1 MLASAGASAHNP
13 RRMNEANVDKVRAQ
27 FTRQAEIYARMRQTT
42 DQRGLDGLV
51 ALSGAGA
58 GHRALDVACGPGF
71 LTMTLATR
79 TAHATGFDATDA
91 MLDLARAEAARR
103 GIANVGFR
111 SGDAEALPFPDASF
125 DVLCCRAAFHHF
137 ARPERVLGE
146 MVRVARPG
154 AKIVIADM
162 LGPEDAAK
170 AAYRDH
176 MERLC
181 DPSHA
186 HSLSEAEFRALFEA
200 AGVEVA
206 FAAKMPFEV
215 EVEEWIEHGGPSVEV
230 AAELRRLVAG
240 CLDEDRAGITVRRD
254 GERLTFSYD
263 AAAFVLSRP
272 A

>member
-1 MLASAGASAHNP
+1 MS
-13 RRMNEANVDKVRAQ
+13 EANVDTVRAQ

-42 DQRGLDGLV
+42 DQKGLDGLV
-51 ALSGAGA
+51 ALSGAKPGD
-58 GHRALDVACGPGF
+58 RALDVACGPGF

-79 TAHATGFDATDA
+79 AAHATGFDATDA
-91 MLDLARAEAARR
+91 MLALARAEAARR
-103 GIANVGFR
+103 GIANVEFR

-125 DVLCCRAAFHHF
+125 DVVCCRAAFHHF
-137 ARPERVLGE
+137 ARPERVLAE

-170 AAYRDH
+170 AAYRDR

-186 HSLSEAEFRALFEA
+186 HALSESELRALFDA

-206 FAAKMPFEV
+206 FAFRSPFAV
-215 EVEEWIEHGGPSVEV
+215 EVEEWIEHGGPTAEV
-230 AAELRRLVAG
+230 AEELRRMVAA
-240 CLDEDRAGITVRRD
+240 CADEDLAGITVRRD
-254 GERLTFSYD
+254 GDRVTFSYE
-263 AAAFVLSRP
+263 AAAFVLARP